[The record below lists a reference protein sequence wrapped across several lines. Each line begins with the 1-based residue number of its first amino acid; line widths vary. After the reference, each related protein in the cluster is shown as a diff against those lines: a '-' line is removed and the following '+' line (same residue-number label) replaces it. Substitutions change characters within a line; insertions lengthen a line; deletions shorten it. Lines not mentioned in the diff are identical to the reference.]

1 MSSLRTIKVIAV
13 DLKSQK
19 RMAADV
25 LDVGENRI
33 WIDPGQQ
40 DDVENAITK
49 QDIRNLID
57 SGVIQKKKKKGV
69 SRGRARETA
78 AQKKKGRQRGH
89 GSRKGTKNAR
99 KNSKD
104 EWKDKI
110 RALRKKLKE
119 MRDED
124 EISSTEYRKLYD
136 MASGGFFR
144 NKKHM
149 RIYIEK
155 NIQD

>member
-1 MSSLRTIKVIAV
+1 M
-13 DLKSQK
+13 DLSSQK

-25 LDVGENRI
+25 LDVGENRV
-33 WIDPGQQ
+33 WIDPDEQEN
-40 DDVENAITK
+40 VENAITK

-57 SGVIQKKKKKGV
+57 SGVIQKKEKQGV
-69 SRGRARETA
+69 SRGRAREKTR
-78 AQKKKGRQRGH
+78 QKKKGRQSGH

-99 KNSKD
+99 KDSKE

-110 RALRKKLKE
+110 RALRKELKR

-124 EISSTEYRKLYD
+124 EIASSQYRELYD

-144 NKKHM
+144 NKKPM
-149 RIYIEK
+149 QIYIEK
-155 NIQD
+155 NIQA